1 MTPLDR
7 TPCDCGD
14 DGPRC
19 DDCGQR
25 MCCGPEMAGCDF
37 KSHCDECAHGCV
49 LCVKEMATW

>member
-1 MTPLDR
+1 MTPLDH

-25 MCCGPEMAGCDF
+25 MCCGPEMVGCDF
-37 KSHCDECAHGCV
+37 KSHCEECAHGCV
-49 LCVKEMATW
+49 LCVKEMAAS